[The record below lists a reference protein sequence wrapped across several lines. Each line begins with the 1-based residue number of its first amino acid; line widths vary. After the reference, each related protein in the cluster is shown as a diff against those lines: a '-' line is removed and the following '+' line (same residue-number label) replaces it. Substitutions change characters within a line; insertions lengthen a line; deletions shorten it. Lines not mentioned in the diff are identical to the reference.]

1 LTVRSDAPLAGERR
15 VALRPTRALGWAG
28 GSVVLLAG
36 SFAIVATANGE
47 PSGAWRLAMTV
58 LAVASTVMIGIA
70 MGSFAH
76 VGADDQT

>member
-1 LTVRSDAPLAGERR
+1 MRSDAPPAGEPG
-15 VALRPTRALGWAG
+15 VALRRTRALGWAG
-28 GSVVLLAG
+28 GSVVPLAG
-36 SFAIVATANGE
+36 SFAIVAATTGE

-70 MGSFAH
+70 IGSFAH